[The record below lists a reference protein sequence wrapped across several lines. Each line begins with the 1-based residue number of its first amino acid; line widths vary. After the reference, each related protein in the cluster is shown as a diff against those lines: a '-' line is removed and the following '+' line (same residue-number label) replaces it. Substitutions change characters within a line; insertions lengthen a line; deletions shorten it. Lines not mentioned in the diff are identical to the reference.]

1 MSSASPE
8 YYVKF
13 LNTFSTHFNFIDN
26 GMQSPIGVKNGM
38 KGFVDFYG
46 NVAPRLSM
54 KLWDLFKNQKYTELD
69 KLLNSIYIN
78 PMKCLANKDPG
89 FTGIA
94 DGPVGKLRWEIL
106 GLISGPV
113 FPAQS
118 IPSQKTID
126 YYTKLFRIGN
136 LFDWV
141 DWTESVVK

>member
-26 GMQSPIGVKNGM
+26 GMQSSIGAKNGM

-69 KLLNSIYIN
+69 ELLNSIYIN
-78 PMKCLANKDPG
+78 PMKCLADKDPG

-106 GLISGPV
+106 GLNSGPV